1 MAETKK
7 DEKKADTGDMRKED
21 VKEIFSRVLKKLKSQ
36 TIIVCIFLRYILMSK
51 LWLECQKCGEV
62 FWVFS
67 NEIGTF
73 YPKNNIDYRIC
84 GKCETQLKLD
94 WNNTK

>member
-1 MAETKK
+1 
-7 DEKKADTGDMRKED
+7 
-21 VKEIFSRVLKKLKSQ
+21 
-36 TIIVCIFLRYILMSK
+36 MSK

-84 GKCETQLKLD
+84 GKCETQLKSD
-94 WNNTK
+94 WNNTN